1 MNMAKNEGLAR
12 ILAIIGGI
20 IIVVEG
26 VLGMLNKSVAK
37 VVNLAFLDAL
47 SAIIFGIIAIV
58 IGLLVL
64 ISTGV
69 FKSKKASIG
78 FNGVV
83 ILVLGILGIIFAST
97 IGGVLVI
104 IAGILMLI

>member
-1 MNMAKNEGLAR
+1 MAKNDGLAR

-20 IIVVEG
+20 VIVVEAILG
-26 VLGMLNKSVAK
+26 FLNGHIAKVIDIAFLNVLG
-37 VVNLAFLDAL
+37 
-47 SAIIFGIIAIV
+47 AIISTIIAVV
-58 IGLLVL
+58 IGVLVL

-69 FKSKKASIG
+69 LKSKSSKIG
-78 FNGVV
+78 FNGVI
-83 ILVLGILGIIFAST
+83 ILVLGILGILFAST

>member
-1 MNMAKNEGLAR
+1 MAKNDGLAR

-20 IIVVEG
+20 VIVVEAI
-26 VLGMLNKSVAK
+26 LGFLNGHIAK
-37 VVNLAFLDAL
+37 VIDIAFLNAL
-47 SAIIFGIIAIV
+47 SAIISTIIAVV

-69 FKSKKASIG
+69 FKSKNAKIG
-78 FNGVV
+78 FNGVI
-83 ILVLGILGIIFAST
+83 ILVLGILGILFAST

>member
-1 MNMAKNEGLAR
+1 MAKNEGLAR

-20 IIVVEG
+20 VIVVEAIWG
-26 VLGMLNKSVAK
+26 FLNGHVAK
-37 VVNLAFLDAL
+37 VIDIPFLNTLA
-47 SAIIFGIIAIV
+47 AIVSTIIAVV

-69 FKSKKASIG
+69 LRSKSTKIG
-78 FNGVV
+78 FNGVI
-83 ILVLGILGIIFAST
+83 ILVLGILGIILAST

>member
-1 MNMAKNEGLAR
+1 MAKNDGLAR
-12 ILAIIGGI
+12 ILAIIGGV

-47 SAIIFGIIAIV
+47 GAIIFGIIAIV

-69 FKSKKASIG
+69 FKSKKGKIG
-78 FNGVV
+78 FNGVI
-83 ILVLGILGIIFAST
+83 ILVLGILGILFAST

>member
-1 MNMAKNEGLAR
+1 MAKNEGLAR

-20 IIVVEG
+20 VIVVEG
-26 VLGMLNKSVAK
+26 VLGMLNRSVAK

-47 SAIIFGIIAIV
+47 GAIIFGIIAIV

-69 FKSKKASIG
+69 LSSKKAKVG

>member
-1 MNMAKNEGLAR
+1 MAKNAGLAR

-20 IIVVEG
+20 IIVVEAIWG
-26 VLGMLNKSVAK
+26 FLNGHVAK
-37 VVNLAFLDAL
+37 VINIGFLDAL
-47 SAIIFGIIAIV
+47 GAIVGTIIAVV
-58 IGLLVL
+58 IGVLVL

-69 FKSKKASIG
+69 LKSNNSKIG
-78 FNGVV
+78 FNGVL
-83 ILVLGILGIIFAST
+83 ILVLGILGILFAST

>member
-1 MNMAKNEGLAR
+1 MAKNDGLAR

-20 IIVVEG
+20 VIVVEAIYG
-26 VLGMLNKSVAK
+26 FFRGHIAK
-37 VVNLAFLDAL
+37 VIDIPFLNVLDA
-47 SAIIFGIIAIV
+47 IISTIIAVV
-58 IGLLVL
+58 IGLLIL

-69 FKSKKASIG
+69 FKSKNAKIG
-78 FNGVV
+78 FNGVI
-83 ILVLGILGIIFAST
+83 ILVLGILGILFAST